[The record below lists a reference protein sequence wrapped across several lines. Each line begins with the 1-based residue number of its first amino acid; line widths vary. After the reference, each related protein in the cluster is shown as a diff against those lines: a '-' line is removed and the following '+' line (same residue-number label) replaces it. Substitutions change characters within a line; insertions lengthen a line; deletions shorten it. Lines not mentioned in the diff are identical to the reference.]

1 MSSSPLSR
9 PIPNFQNHFVETF
22 NISQKAQVLFH
33 LIWTHRKGIDV
44 RYKTEKFCDKKILQ
58 SKMQIKKVMSKEIWF
73 CLEENLSLKWH
84 LVLATEIIIRITA
97 TSLVLLV
104 NLAWGVKCC
113 KPNWGNG
120 SEANSELLRP
130 FSHHLWR
137 HPHYYH
143 YYYHRKVLYTDT
155 TPYVAP
161 QFFEVLLSLTF
172 HFYFTNIINIC
183 TFIIYKVW
191 GEFFFE
197 RSSQT
202 TFSCR
207 LDPLGLLKKLWMIY
221 ACAKIWSYIREHIY
235 MIICLGIAC
244 INMIIYWGAHIYDH
258 MRGVHVHRY
267 K

>member
-1 MSSSPLSR
+1 MSSSPLSS

-22 NISQKAQVLFH
+22 NISQRAQVLFH

-155 TPYVAP
+155 IPYVAP

-191 GEFFFE
+191 GEFFFPTVQARPHFLVDLTPE
-197 RSSQT
+197 VYWRNCEWSMHVQKYDHILGSTYDHMLGDRMHKYDHILRSA
-202 TFSCR
+202 
-207 LDPLGLLKKLWMIY
+207 Y
-221 ACAKIWSYIREHIY
+221 IWSYAWCAR
-235 MIICLGIAC
+235 A
-244 INMIIYWGAHIYDH
+244 
-258 MRGVHVHRY
+258 
-267 K
+267 